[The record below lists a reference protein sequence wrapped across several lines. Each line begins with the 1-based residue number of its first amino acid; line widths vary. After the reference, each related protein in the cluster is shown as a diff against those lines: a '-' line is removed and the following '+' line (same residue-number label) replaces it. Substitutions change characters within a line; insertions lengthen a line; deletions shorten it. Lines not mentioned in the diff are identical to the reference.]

1 MKNLT
6 PQQQEIIRMITSE
19 FDKLNGTEQQDMTD
33 IEKFINAERQKIFDG
48 KENKRILNNAS
59 IEFGNCAI
67 FSIAESLSVLKKY
80 GFKFSTSKRWQG
92 NNGSL
97 KIDVM
102 LPYTIPES
110 EGGSHIG
117 KSGEF
122 NWTIEQYFD
131 SWVVPNS
138 QESYS
143 KFSGVK
149 VAKDSYYSSVFSVD
163 DKGVQD
169 IIKNTAQHY
178 LNYVKNFPHRFK
190 TV

>member
-1 MKNLT
+1 
-6 PQQQEIIRMITSE
+6 MITSE

-48 KENKRILNNAS
+48 KENKRILNKAS

-67 FSIAESLSVLKKY
+67 FSIADKLSVLKKY
-80 GFKFSTSKRWQG
+80 GFKFSTAKRWEK
-92 NNGSL
+92 NGASL
-97 KIDVM
+97 KIDVE

-110 EGGSHIG
+110 EGSHYVG
-117 KSGEF
+117 KSGAF
-122 NWTIEQYFD
+122 HWIIEQVFED
-131 SWVVPNS
+131 KGVPNS
-138 QESYS
+138 GESYS
-143 KFSGVK
+143 NFVGVK
-149 VAKDSYYSSVFSVD
+149 ACKDGYYSPVFSVD

-178 LNYVKNFPHRFK
+178 LNCVKNFTHRFK